1 MFEDPAVRAGR
12 QRGGSS
18 SAHAAQCTS
27 IENLFMLNRDIPH
40 MLMHE
45 CGYEQEVICRRCGNP
60 MVYNKR
66 LGLYCPK
73 CGHETTLLCP
83 GCGKKW

>member
-1 MFEDPAVRAGR
+1 
-12 QRGGSS
+12 
-18 SAHAAQCTS
+18 
-27 IENLFMLNRDIPH
+27 MLR
-40 MLMHE
+40 HE
-45 CGYEQEVICRRCGNP
+45 CGYEQDIICRRCGNS
-60 MVYNKR
+60 MIYNKR

>member
-1 MFEDPAVRAGR
+1 
-12 QRGGSS
+12 
-18 SAHAAQCTS
+18 
-27 IENLFMLNRDIPH
+27 MLR
-40 MLMHE
+40 HE
-45 CGYEQEVICRRCGNP
+45 CGYEQDVICRRCGNP